1 MKRFGVALA
10 IAVGLWVAGG
20 LQQVVAP
27 RLMLFGAAPDFLLIS
42 LAAGSLF
49 LKRNQAAFLGFVCGL
64 IHGALAGANLT
75 HYVISR
81 TIGGFLAAWSRTRT
95 LEPNAVLAVGTGFF
109 MTLVSQVLFMF
120 LSPPKTGLWPYL
132 GATILTAAYNGVL
145 VLPVYL
151 LLKWLRGAPRP

>member
-1 MKRFGVALA
+1 MPGLSGGSSWCGQRGIRSEMKSLGVALA
-10 IAVGLWVAGG
+10 IAIGLWVAGG

-27 RLMLFGAAPDFLLIS
+27 RLMLFGASPDFLLIS

-81 TIGGFLAAWSRTRT
+81 TIGGLPAAWSRTQT
-95 LEPNAVLAVGTGFF
+95 LEANLVLAVGAGFF
-109 MTLVSQVLFMF
+109 M
-120 LSPPKTGLWPYL
+120 
-132 GATILTAAYNGVL
+132 A
-145 VLPVYL
+145 
-151 LLKWLRGAPRP
+151 

>member
-1 MKRFGVALA
+1 MKGLGVALA
-10 IAVGLWVAGG
+10 IAIGIWVAGA

-27 RLMLFGAAPDFLLIS
+27 RMALFGASPDFLLIS

-49 LKRNQAAFLGFVCGL
+49 LKRNQAGMLGFVCGL

-95 LEPNAVLAVGTGFF
+95 LEPNAALAIGTGFF
-109 MTLVSQVLFMF
+109 LTLVSQVLFMF
-120 LSPPKTGLWPYL
+120 LSPPKSGLAAYL
-132 GATILTAAYNGVL
+132 GATIITAAYNGVL

-151 LLKWLRGAPRP
+151 ALKWLRGASRA